1 MSNLA
6 SEGST
11 STITTYDV
19 TSTTDIEPEVTS
31 PETTTLAGREEVI
44 GRTYPS
50 WLEKLVFVSSVVGAI
65 WLGMWIWQSSDW
77 HVVGK
82 WSAIICGLPILV
94 LISTEAIGRI
104 IQSKVTEN
112 RA

>member
-6 SEGST
+6 LEDST
-11 STITTYDV
+11 SPITTTDV
-19 TSTTDIEPEVTS
+19 NSTADIASEVTS
-31 PETTTLAGREEVI
+31 PETTTLAGREEEI

-50 WLEKLVFVSSVVGAI
+50 WLEKLVFVTSICGAI

-77 HVVGK
+77 HVAGK
-82 WSAIICGLPILV
+82 WTASICGLPLLV
-94 LISTEAIGRI
+94 LFITEAIGRI
-104 IQSKVTEN
+104 VQSLVTGD

>member
-6 SEGST
+6 LEDST
-11 STITTYDV
+11 SAITTNDV
-19 TSTTDIEPEVTS
+19 NSNAHIVSEVTS
-31 PETTTLAGREEVI
+31 PETTTLAGRKEEI

-50 WLEKLVFVSSVVGAI
+50 WLEKLVFVTSVCGAI

-77 HVVGK
+77 HVAGK
-82 WSAIICGLPILV
+82 WTASICGLPLLV
-94 LISTEAIGRI
+94 LFTTEAIGRI